1 MKRVTLVVVTLV
13 IYIIVANGL
22 TYAGDQGIL
31 SKLFLFLG
39 VKFVNPGDVSDNG
52 SDVTLDLK
60 SSHNII
66 ISAVDPLPKPPVIP
80 DSLK

>member
-52 SDVTLDLK
+52 GDGALDTNFNT
-60 SSHNII
+60 NIRI
-66 ISAVDPLPKPPVIP
+66 MGVDPFPKPPVIP
-80 DSLK
+80 DS